1 MRQFLDLLDRDGLSD
16 EAQAELIILIAE
28 GY

>member
-1 MRQFLDLLDRDGLSD
+1 MRHYLDELDRDGLSD
-16 EAQAELIILIAE
+16 EAQAELEILVAE